1 MTMLL
6 GVVSWIVLGLI
17 VGFIA
22 TNIVNLRGDD
32 PRLGVGMGAIG
43 AVIGGWLYSL
53 ISGNAVAISNLKTLL
68 FAAIAAVVALV
79 SWHSWRR
86 WNSAF

>member
-22 TNIVNLRGDD
+22 TKIVNLRGDD